1 MSVGI
6 HNLFS
11 DPAWVGGLHQDPS
24 SASIITTAFTP
35 TITTTNSFSASSYG
49 HQCSTGVYSN
59 KEDCEAVGSRTWHS
73 GAPGTIDVDT
83 FDSNAAGGDKITF
96 STSATAGNY
105 VTSRQSVMTLTQYHV
120 ASTGASTLTGVF
132 DGPVDAGATVVSHK
146 THLPRWISVPE
157 ATEVQKDS
165 VVTLV
170 AQSSYDVTTHKYYN
184 GGTQFRWLTTNH
196 PEMCGPFSML
206 PRDYDPS
213 LAANASWDVPFG
225 YPKYRSINNVDHPR
239 IYETTS
245 LKNGEAQGGD
255 PTVDFLNVSTP
266 SANTCVLEIGP
277 FGSLFN
283 GKGHHMT
290 HPAKRGSF
298 WWCEQLLL
306 DSGSNIQMVLQ
317 SPVFYLEVR
326 D

>member
-24 SASIITTAFTP
+24 SAAIIKTAFTP

-49 HQCSTGVYSN
+49 DQCSNNLFDN
-59 KEDCEAVGSRTWHS
+59 KADCEAVSSRTWHR
-73 GAPGTIDVDT
+73 GAPGTIAVDT
-83 FDSNAAGGDKITF
+83 FDSNAAGGDQITF
-96 STSATAGNY
+96 STSATAGDY
-105 VTSRQSVMTLTQYHV
+105 VTSRQSTLTLTQYHV

-132 DGPVDAGATVVSHK
+132 DGPVVSGATVVSHK
-146 THLPRWISVPE
+146 THLPRWISSPGRTV
-157 ATEVQKDS
+157 VQKDS
-165 VVTLV
+165 VVTLT
-170 AQSSYDVTTHKYYN
+170 AQSSFDVATHNYYT
-184 GGTQFRWLTTNH
+184 GGTAFRWLTTNH

-206 PRDYDPS
+206 PRDHVSDYQGD
-213 LAANASWDVPFG
+213 AFD
-225 YPKYRSINNVDHPR
+225 YPADRSINNVDHPR
-239 IYETTS
+239 IYYTNS
-245 LKNGEAQGGD
+245 AKNGEAQGGD
-255 PTVDFLNVSTP
+255 LNVDILNVTTP
-266 SANTCVLEIGP
+266 SSNTCVLEIGP

-283 GKGHHMT
+283 SRLTDVWENPTAKG
-290 HPAKRGSF
+290 SW

-306 DSGSNIQMVLQ
+306 DSSVNIQMVLQ